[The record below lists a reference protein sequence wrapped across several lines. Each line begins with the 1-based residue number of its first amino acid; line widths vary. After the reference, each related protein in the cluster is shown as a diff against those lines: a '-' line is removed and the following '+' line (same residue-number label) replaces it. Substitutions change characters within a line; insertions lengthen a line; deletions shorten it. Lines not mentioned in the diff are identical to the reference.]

1 MIWRCRDFSLELNR
15 TRVMAIVNV
24 TPDSFSDG
32 GRYFKPEEAAARAHN
47 CLEEGA
53 DIIDLG
59 GESTRPGATPL
70 EWQDEWVRLEP
81 VLDILAN
88 DRRKYPISIDTYHP
102 ETAAKALEAGAA
114 IINCVYSKPVP
125 EMAALARN
133 TGCGLVIPFRP
144 DLNGI
149 NGINGVTGVKGISG
163 VKGIKGIKSLENLAD
178 LENLGNLENQILID
192 PMIGFDTTREEDM
205 ALMGSIRR
213 LAQIAPVLVGVSRKR
228 LIKRLTGEKCRGK
241 NLGGSVGAA
250 VWCAM
255 AGASVVRVHD
265 VRETV
270 QALAVA
276 NALATGCLPEYA
288 TAREVTA

>member
-70 EWQDEWVRLEP
+70 DWQEEWARLEP
-81 VLDILAN
+81 VLDILAK
-88 DRRKYPISIDTYHP
+88 DHHKYPISIDTYHS
-102 ETAAKALEAGAA
+102 ETAAKSLEAGAA
-114 IINCVYSKPVP
+114 IINCVYSEPVQ
-125 EMAALARN
+125 EMAALARK

-144 DLNGI
+144 DLDDI
-149 NGINGVTGVKGISG
+149 NGFKGF
-163 VKGIKGIKSLENLAD
+163 KAECLENL
-178 LENLGNLENQILID
+178 ESQVLID
-192 PMIGFDTTREEDM
+192 PMIGFGTTREEDM

-213 LAQIAPVLVGVSRKR
+213 MAQIAPVLVGVSRKR

-276 NALATGCLPEYA
+276 NALAVGCLPED
-288 TAREVTA
+288 TAGREVTA

>member
-1 MIWRCRDFSLELNR
+1 MIWRCRDFSLELTR

-70 EWQDEWVRLEP
+70 EWQDEWARLEP

-125 EMAALARN
+125 EMAALARK

-144 DLNGI
+144 GI
-149 NGINGVTGVKGISG
+149 NDV
-163 VKGIKGIKSLENLAD
+163 KSLEEFKD
-178 LENLGNLENQILID
+178 IEDQILID

-205 ALMGSIRR
+205 TLMGSIRR

-228 LIKRLTGEKCRGK
+228 LIKRLTGEKCRVK

-276 NALATGCLPEYA
+276 NALATGCLPEHA

>member
-1 MIWRCRDFSLELNR
+1 MIWRCRDFTLELNR

-32 GRYFKPEEAAARAHN
+32 GQYFKPEEAVARAHN
-47 CLEEGA
+47 CLKEGA

-70 EWQDEWVRLEP
+70 DWQEEWSRLEP
-81 VLDILAN
+81 VLDILAR
-88 DRRKYPISIDTYHP
+88 DRRKCLISIDTYHP
-102 ETAAKALEAGAA
+102 ETAVRALEAGAS
-114 IINCVYSKPVP
+114 IINCVYSEPVQ
-125 EMAALARN
+125 EMAALARK

-144 DLNGI
+144 ALE
-149 NGINGVTGVKGISG
+149 
-163 VKGIKGIKSLENLAD
+163 SLKAEQLDNMANLED
-178 LENLGNLENQILID
+178 LESQVLID
-192 PMIGFDTTREEDM
+192 PMIGFGTTREEDM

-276 NALATGCLPEYA
+276 NALAEGCLPNDA
-288 TAREVTA
+288 VRKEVAV

>member
-70 EWQDEWVRLEP
+70 DWQDEWARLEP
-81 VLDILAN
+81 VLDILAK

-102 ETAAKALEAGAA
+102 ETAEKALEAGAA
-114 IINCVYSKPVP
+114 IINCVYSEPVQK
-125 EMAALARN
+125 MAALARK

-144 DLNGI
+144 DLKDI
-149 NGINGVTGVKGISG
+149 RD
-163 VKGIKGIKSLENLAD
+163 IKDIDNIKS
-178 LENLGNLENQILID
+178 QVLID
-192 PMIGFDTTREEDM
+192 PMIGFGTTREEDM

-213 LAQIAPVLVGVSRKR
+213 MAQIAPVLVGVSRKR
-228 LIKRLTGEKCRGK
+228 FIKRLTGEKCRGK

-265 VRETV
+265 VLETV

-276 NALATGCLPEYA
+276 NALAEGCLPEN
-288 TAREVTA
+288 TAGKEVTA

>member
-70 EWQDEWVRLEP
+70 EWQDEWSRLEP
-81 VLDILAN
+81 VLAILAN

-102 ETAAKALEAGAA
+102 ETAAKALEVGAA

-125 EMAALARN
+125 EMATLARN
-133 TGCGLVIPFRP
+133 TGCGLVIPFRS
-144 DLNGI
+144 D
-149 NGINGVTGVKGISG
+149 INGV
-163 VKGIKGIKSLENLAD
+163 KSLEELKD
-178 LENLGNLENQILID
+178 IEDQVLID

-276 NALATGCLPEYA
+276 NALAAGCLPEDA
-288 TAREVTA
+288 TGKEVTA

>member
-47 CLEEGA
+47 CLDEGA

-70 EWQDEWVRLEP
+70 VWQDEWKRLEP
-81 VLDILAN
+81 VLDILAK

-102 ETAAKALEAGAA
+102 ETAEKALEAGAA
-114 IINCVYSKPVP
+114 IINCVYSEPVP
-125 EMAALARN
+125 EMAALARK

-144 DLNGI
+144 DQR
-149 NGINGVTGVKGISG
+149 T
-163 VKGIKGIKSLENLAD
+163 ENLAD
-178 LENLGNLENQILID
+178 LENLGNLENQVLID

-213 LAQIAPVLVGVSRKR
+213 MAQIAPVLVGVSRKR

-276 NALATGCLPEYA
+276 NALAAGCLPGDA
-288 TAREVTA
+288 TGKEVTV

>member
-70 EWQDEWVRLEP
+70 EWQDEWARLEP

-88 DRRKYPISIDTYHP
+88 DRSKYPISIDTYHP
-102 ETAAKALEAGAA
+102 ETAAKALDAGAA

-125 EMAALARN
+125 EMATLARN

-144 DLNGI
+144 D
-149 NGINGVTGVKGISG
+149 INGVN
-163 VKGIKGIKSLENLAD
+163 SLEELKD
-178 LENLGNLENQILID
+178 IEDQILID
-192 PMIGFDTTREEDM
+192 PMIGFGTTREEDM

-276 NALATGCLPEYA
+276 NALAAGCLPEDS
-288 TAREVTA
+288 TGKEVTA